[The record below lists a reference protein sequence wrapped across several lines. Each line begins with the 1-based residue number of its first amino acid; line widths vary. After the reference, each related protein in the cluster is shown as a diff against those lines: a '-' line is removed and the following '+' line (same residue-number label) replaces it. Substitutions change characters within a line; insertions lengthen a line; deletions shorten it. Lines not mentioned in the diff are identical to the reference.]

1 MKLSKR
7 EKLFLFA
14 CFKVEAEEAKE
25 LQKKYHKNERV
36 IANECN

>member
-14 CFKVEAEEAKE
+14 CFKVEAEEIKE
-25 LQKKYHKNERV
+25 LQKKISQK
-36 IANECN
+36 